1 MNAMNSIHIYLLLLT
16 LRFSSS
22 IFLKPEAKKIYIYIN
37 GNGKLTNYIKACLGL
52 VQGWQACGERM
63 IKFEASL

>member
-22 IFLKPEAKKIYIYIN
+22 IFLKPESKKYIYIYWQWQIDKLYQ
-37 GNGKLTNYIKACLGL
+37 GMSGVGPGVAGMWGKNDKI
-52 VQGWQACGERM
+52 
-63 IKFEASL
+63 